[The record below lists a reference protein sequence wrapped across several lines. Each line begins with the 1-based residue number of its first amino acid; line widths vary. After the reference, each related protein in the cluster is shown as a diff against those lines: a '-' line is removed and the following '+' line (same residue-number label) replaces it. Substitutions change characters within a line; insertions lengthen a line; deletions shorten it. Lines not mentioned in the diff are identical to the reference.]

1 MNILM
6 IGAGGHAQVI
16 ADCLLRMAAAGHD
29 CRPIGF
35 VDDNKALQGQ
45 HFLDLPVLGSVAA
58 VATIAPDALII
69 GIGDNATRQR
79 LFSTLQSQG
88 YIFASAVHPRA
99 IVAPDVTIGAGTLI
113 AAGAVVNTGTSI
125 GANVIV
131 NTAATVDHGNHI
143 GDHAHIAPGV
153 HLGGDV
159 QIGTGALIGIGAI
172 VMPQRT
178 VGDWAVV
185 GAGALVQRTVAKG
198 TTVVG
203 VPAHLYNAHR
213 P

>member
-1 MNILM
+1 M
-6 IGAGGHAQVI
+6 
-16 ADCLLRMAAAGHD
+16 
-29 CRPIGF
+29 P
-35 VDDNKALQGQ
+35 
-45 HFLDLPVLGSVAA
+45 
-58 VATIAPDALII
+58 
-69 GIGDNATRQR
+69 
-79 LFSTLQSQG
+79 
-88 YIFASAVHPRA
+88 SA
-99 IVAPDVTIGAGTLI
+99 
-113 AAGAVVNTGTSI
+113 NTGTSI